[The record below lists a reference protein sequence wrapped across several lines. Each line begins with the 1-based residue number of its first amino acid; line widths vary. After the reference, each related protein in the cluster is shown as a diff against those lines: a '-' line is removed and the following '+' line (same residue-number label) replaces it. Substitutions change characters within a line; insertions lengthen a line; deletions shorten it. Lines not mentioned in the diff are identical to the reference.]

1 MGLVHIPRTFAAAI
15 KGGIQRYRCPLS
27 DDAKSLVGI
36 GLNNPPHIYSARA
49 GIFDVDVMFHMNNA
63 SYLNH
68 AELARWQWSSYRGT
82 LFDSFRASTYFI
94 VSGYM
99 VRFRREIPPLK
110 RFDIETRL
118 GAIDDR
124 NLWVYQTFHH
134 NGSGKVMCQILTKA
148 VMVKEGKV
156 LNPRTWAEDNIP
168 AAAKDDII
176 DDLVLA
182 SNNIESIFDEKATQF
197 TNLEEVMRRSANNH
211 DDKVS

>member
-15 KGGIQRYRCPLS
+15 KGSIQRYRCPL
-27 DDAKSLVGI
+27 DDATKSLVGI
-36 GLNNPPHIYSARA
+36 GKHPPHIYSARA

-68 AELARWQWSSYRGT
+68 AELARWQWSAYRGT
-82 LFDSFRASTYFI
+82 LFDSFRESTYFI

-99 VRFRREIPPLK
+99 VRFRREIPPMT
-110 RFDIETRL
+110 RFAIETRL

-124 NLWVYQTFHH
+124 NLWVYQTFHNG

-168 AAAKDDII
+168 VSAKDDI
-176 DDLVLA
+176 DYLVLA
-182 SNNIESIFDEKATQF
+182 SNDIESIFDEKAAQF
-197 TNLEEVMRRSANNH
+197 TNLEEVMRRSAANY
-211 DDKVS
+211 DDRVS